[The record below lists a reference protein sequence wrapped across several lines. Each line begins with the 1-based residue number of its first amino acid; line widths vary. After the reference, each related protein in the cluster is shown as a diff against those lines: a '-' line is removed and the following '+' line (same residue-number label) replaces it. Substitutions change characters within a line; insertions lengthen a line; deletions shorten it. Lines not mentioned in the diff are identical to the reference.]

1 MQSPPKNTPTFLRL
15 LSDNAKKAIQR
26 LSELMENSDNLETSR
41 KACVDILKLYIERPR
56 RQKTTSPPTAM
67 VPPDDETADRLL
79 RELTE
84 E

>member
-56 RQKTTSPPTAM
+56 RKKSTPPPA
-67 VPPDDETADRLL
+67 VLEPLDDQTADRLL
-79 RELTE
+79 RELTDE
-84 E
+84 